1 MAKARACYN
10 CLHYEQVPM
19 HQIHDETVTLR
30 GFAPRCT
37 KGLNPAIG
45 HAPDNMQLRRE
56 GKFEPDEMASFCDV
70 FLWAP
75 RQYPKLRSFATRQ
88 LAKMANF
95 TTAALPEKFVPYYEQ
110 GSHVRIK
117 IERGINYIH
126 NEYGRVGV
134 STGWQPAFL
143 LVKNDRHKGSSVVL
157 EEEDRVVALRRGSD
171 KRYKP
176 L

>member
-1 MAKARACYN
+1 M
-10 CLHYEQVPM
+10 E
-19 HQIHDETVTLR
+19 QIHDERVTYR

-37 KGLNPAIG
+37 KALNPALG
-45 HAPDNMQLRRE
+45 DAPDNMEIRRA
-56 GKFEPDEMASFCDV
+56 GKFEPDEMASFCDA

-88 LAKMANF
+88 LKKMDNF
-95 TTAALPEKFVPYYEQ
+95 TTADLPEKFVPYYEQ
-110 GSHVRIK
+110 GSQLRIK
-117 IERGINYIH
+117 IERGVNFIV

-134 STGWQPAFL
+134 STGWKPAFL
-143 LVKNDRHKGSSVVL
+143 LVKSDRHKGSSVVL
-157 EEEDRVVALRRGSD
+157 DEEDRVVALRRGSD